1 MWRDGGR
8 RCERGANAIL
18 GREVFSRIGVAV
30 YYLKV
35 GRIPLL
41 QEEEVIQNVAFV
53 HE

>member
-1 MWRDGGR
+1 MERVVDGDSR
-8 RCERGANAIL
+8 EL
-18 GREVFSRIGVAV
+18 GWSV